1 MHPRL
6 NNLSFFACLVLV
18 GIWAVAAHAA
28 SITASAKKTYGRVNF
43 NFDAPAK
50 LKASTNGTNA
60 VLTFD
65 RALGDTPDAIKAAL
79 PDYVTAASLSADKRT
94 LTLTMTRPYRVRQ
107 FVTSN
112 GVGIDL
118 LDGGQ
123 DKSSLASNE
132 SKKSPETPKKDL
144 PEDISADA
152 PEPSE
157 AAAQDESNVRD
168 DSAVAA
174 KPAAI
179 PAPTNNKVA
188 TTATK
193 QAVVPFAKQ
202 APQTRK
208 PEKIVAVPVTAVS
221 VRDTGI
227 LSTKKPVQATA
238 PQAPK
243 AEETILTTKAP
254 EAAAPPAAATKVEEP
269 SPTPVV
275 ETAAE
280 APAAQPTA
288 TPEPAPA
295 AQEEK
300 PIEAAPVIAPSIP
313 QKKSGPF
320 TVTAKTA
327 NGETTLSFP
336 WQERTASALF
346 KRGNDV
352 WVIFS
357 KAQDVNLPLLRTII
371 PKPVV
376 KLTQYDYPK
385 NTVLR
390 FSTDGSVNARIEQ
403 PQGSYGWDVVFTTAS
418 TKAKLATSVVVD
430 AIDDSPRLLLGAF
443 DVSPDLRFYDPN
455 AGDALVVI
463 PSFENGRGVVNARR
477 FPELEVLASPQGIA
491 IVSARNDLAFQPT
504 RAGLVVGSKSGNLTL
519 SERLPQL
526 AGNAPIAGESANSG
540 VQIPYDAWYVPPEKF
555 RDTELER
562 LSAITHAADAAKAA
576 AMFELVKLYL
586 ANGFGSE
593 ALGMLS
599 VIQSRY
605 PEFYVNNKLAL
616 LHAAAY
622 VMDYHIEQA
631 AALLQAPELNTLE
644 EAILWREAVALFA
657 PAINTAQ
664 AIQNAA
670 VAQIPV
676 AGTDSANNTPPP
688 AANAAEPAAPVAQ
701 PPAAPT
707 EKPVFHFLK
716 YNKTFIRFYPP
727 RIRQRLA
734 QIAGDAYL
742 ADGQEEKAL
751 ATYDTLVKDNL
762 LDPVRHDA
770 EFALGRTAEKKG
782 EFDQAYEI
790 YDRLADQKDDRRI
803 AIRARHAGAMLRY
816 NQKKLTADEA
826 AEILEG
832 AHTSWRGDD
841 VDQAI
846 LRSLVGIYDEAKRY
860 DNVLRTY
867 KTILEI
873 FPGTSD
879 ALSISNSMS
888 TLFERVFLDG
898 LAEEM
903 QPLKAL
909 SLFYEFRDLTPLGEK
924 GDKMIQKLADR
935 LAAIDLLDR
944 ATQLLDNQIKFRS
957 TGEARSQIG
966 ARLALLYLL
975 DRKPEDALN
984 TLEVTNFG
992 GNSPG
997 LIAQRRQLTAEALTK
1012 LGKNEEALGVVMNDP
1027 TPTGALLKL
1036 DILWALQDWPSI
1048 VNQAEDILNSRSNL
1062 TEPLTNTE
1070 TEVLLKLAL
1079 GYAFETDYTQLRYL
1093 RDYYA
1098 SLIPDNGYKQIFEF
1112 ITNDTAPLD
1121 PEDFALLAQQISRT
1135 ESFLNLFRTQIAN
1148 GKLSEAI
1155 P

>member
-1 MHPRL
+1 MYPRL
-6 NNLSFFACLVLV
+6 NSLSFFACLALV
-18 GIWAVAAHAA
+18 GAWALAAHAA
-28 SITASAKKTYGRVNF
+28 NITASAQKTYGRVNF

-50 LKASTNGTNA
+50 LKTSTNGNNA

-79 PDYVTAASLSADKRT
+79 PDYVTGASLSADKRT
-94 LTLTMTRPYRVRQ
+94 LTLTMTKPYRIRQ

-118 LDGGQ
+118 LGGQ
-123 DKSSLASNE
+123 EKPTLASKEE
-132 SKKSPETPKKDL
+132 SKKTEVAKQNP
-144 PEDISADA
+144 PEDISANA
-152 PEPSE
+152 PEREEAEATSE
-157 AAAQDESNVRD
+157 TGESETNV
-168 DSAVAA
+168 AP
-174 KPAAI
+174 KPAEP
-179 PAPTNNKVA
+179 PAPASALAK
-188 TTATK
+188 TTAPPPK
-193 QAVVPFAKQ
+193 PPVVPFAKQ
-202 APQTRK
+202 EPEVRK
-208 PEKIVAVPVTAVS
+208 PAKIVAAPVTAVS
-221 VRDTGI
+221 ARDTDI
-227 LSTKKPVQATA
+227 LSTKKVESA
-238 PQAPK
+238 PAPAPK
-243 AEETILTTKAP
+243 PAETILTTKSP
-254 EAAAPPAAATKVEEP
+254 EAAAQPVAVAKPEE
-269 SPTPVV
+269 SAPTPAV
-275 ETAAE
+275 ETAAA
-280 APAAQPTA
+280 APAAQPSA
-288 TPEPAPA
+288 VPEPAPA

-300 PIEAAPVIAPSIP
+300 PIEAAPVIAPSSP
-313 QKKSGPF
+313 SKKSGPF
-320 TVTAKTA
+320 TVTARAA
-327 NGETTLSFP
+327 NGETILTFP

-346 KRGNDV
+346 KRGNDI
-352 WVIFS
+352 WVVFS
-357 KAQDVNLPLLRTII
+357 KAQDVNLPLLRTIM

-390 FSTDGSVNARIEQ
+390 LTTDGSVNARMEQ

-418 TKAKLATSVVVD
+418 VKATLPTTVVVD
-430 AIDDSPRLLLGAF
+430 AIDDTPRLLLGAF
-443 DVSPDLRFYDPN
+443 DVAPALRFYDPN
-455 AGDALVVI
+455 AGDALTII
-463 PSFENGRGVVNARR
+463 PSFENGRGVLNGRR
-477 FPELEVLASPQGIA
+477 FPEIEVLASPQGIA
-491 IVSARNDLAFQPT
+491 MISGRNDLALQPT
-504 RAGLVVGSKSGNLTL
+504 RAGLVVGSESGQLAL

-526 AGNAPIAGESANSG
+526 AGNAPVAGESANSG
-540 VQIPYDAWYVPPEKF
+540 VQIPYDAWYVPPTKF

-562 LSAITHAADAAKAA
+562 LSAITRAVEADKPA
-576 AMFELVKLYL
+576 AMLELVKLYL

-605 PEFYVNNKLAL
+605 PEFYMNNKLAL

-631 AALLQAPELNTLE
+631 AMLLQAPELNTLE
-644 EAILWREAVALFA
+644 EAILWREAVAVFA

-670 VAQIPV
+670 AAQIPA
-676 AGTDSANNTPPP
+676 AGTDSANNVSPPP
-688 AANAAEPAAPVAQ
+688 AEPTAGAAEETPQTPAG
-701 PPAAPT
+701 PA

-716 YNKTFIRFYPP
+716 YNKNFIRFYPP

-762 LDPVRHDA
+762 LDPVRYDA

-790 YDRLADQKDDRRI
+790 YDRLTDQKDDRRI
-803 AIRARHAGAMLRY
+803 SVRARHAAAMLRY
-816 NQKKLTADEA
+816 TQKKLTADEA

-841 VDQAI
+841 VDLAI

-873 FPGTSD
+873 FPSTPD
-879 ALSISNSMS
+879 ALSISNTMS

-898 LAEEM
+898 LAEDM

-935 LAAIDLLDR
+935 LAAIDLLER

-975 DRKPEDALN
+975 DRKPQEALN

-1012 LGKNEEALGVVMNDP
+1012 LGKHEEALGVVINDT

-1062 TEPLTNTE
+1062 TEPLSNTE

-1098 SLIPDNGYKQIFEF
+1098 NLIPDNGYKQIFEY
-1112 ITNDTAPLD
+1112 ITNDTTPLD
-1121 PEDFALLAQQISRT
+1121 PEDFALLAQQINRT

>member
-6 NNLSFFACLVLV
+6 NSLSLIACLALFGV
-18 GIWAVAAHAA
+18 WALTAHAA
-28 SITASAKKTYGRVNF
+28 SINASAQKTYGRVNF

-50 LKASTNGTNA
+50 LKASTNGTSA
-60 VLTFD
+60 VLSFD
-65 RALGDTPDAIKAAL
+65 QPLSASPDSINASL
-79 PDYVTAASLSADKRT
+79 PDYVTGASLSADKRT
-94 LTLTMTRPYRVRQ
+94 LTLTLTKPYRVRQ

-118 LDGGQ
+118 LGGGE
-123 DKSSLASNE
+123 KTNLASNE
-132 SKKSPETPKKDL
+132 ETKKPEAQKQNL
-144 PEDISADA
+144 PEDISASA
-152 PEPSE
+152 PEPQE
-157 AAAQDESNVRD
+157 EDTQNEDGENKNIAA
-168 DSAVAA
+168 AA
-174 KPAAI
+174 KPAA
-179 PAPTNNKVA
+179 PAASAPALAKVSPPPA
-188 TTATK
+188 K
-193 QAVVPFAKQ
+193 PAVVPFAKQ
-202 APQTRK
+202 EPEVRK
-208 PEKIVAVPVTAVS
+208 PAKIIAAPVTPVS
-221 VRDTGI
+221 TRDTEI
-227 LSTKKPVQATA
+227 LSTKKTVPAPA
-238 PQAPK
+238 PQTPK
-243 AEETILTTKAP
+243 AAEAILSTKAP
-254 EAAAPPAAATKVEEP
+254 EAAAQSAAPIKPEEP
-269 SPTPVV
+269 S
-275 ETAAE
+275 AAPAVDAAAA
-280 APAAQPTA
+280 APAAQTSAP
-288 TPEPAPA
+288 PEPTPA

-300 PIEAAPVIAPSIP
+300 PIEAAPVIA
-313 QKKSGPF
+313 QAKARLNTGPF

-336 WQERTASALF
+336 WKERTASALF
-346 KRGNDV
+346 RRGNDI
-352 WVIFS
+352 WLIFS
-357 KAQDVNLPLLRTII
+357 KTRDVNLPLLRTIL

-390 FSTDGSVNARIEQ
+390 FTTDGSVNARIEQ
-403 PQGSYGWDVVFTTAS
+403 PEGSYGWDVVFGAVS
-418 TKAKLATSVVVD
+418 GKAKLPATVVVD
-430 AIDDSPRLLLGAF
+430 AIDATPRLLLGAF
-443 DVSPDLRFYDPN
+443 DVAPALRFYDPN
-455 AGDALVVI
+455 AGDALVII
-463 PSFENGRGVVNARR
+463 PSFENGRGVLNARR
-477 FPELEVLASPQGIA
+477 FPEIEVLASPQGIA
-491 IVSARNDLAFQPT
+491 MVSGRSDLAFEPT
-504 RAGLVVGSKSGNLTL
+504 RAGLVVGSKSGGLSL

-526 AGNAPIAGESANSG
+526 EGKAPVAGESANSG
-540 VQIPYDAWYVPPEKF
+540 VQLPYDAWYVPPEKF

-562 LSAITHAADAAKAA
+562 LKAITHAGDTDKPA

-586 ANGFGSE
+586 SYGFGSE

-599 VIQSRY
+599 VIQAQY

-622 VMDYHIEQA
+622 LMDYHIEQA
-631 AALLQAPELNTLE
+631 AALLEAPELSTLE
-644 EAILWREAVALFA
+644 EAILWREAVAVFA
-657 PAINTAQ
+657 PGINTAQ
-664 AIQNAA
+664 AIQEAA
-670 VAQIPV
+670 ISQIPV
-676 AGTDSANNTPPP
+676 AGTDSANNVAPPATPETEGETPTPP
-688 AANAAEPAAPVAQ
+688 AEATA
-701 PPAAPT
+701 

-716 YNKTFIRFYPP
+716 YNKNFIRFYPP

-734 QIAGDAYL
+734 QIAADAYL

-790 YDRLADQKDDRRI
+790 YDRMAAQTDDRRI
-803 AIRARHAGAMLRY
+803 AVRARHAGAMLRY
-816 NQKKLTADEA
+816 TQKKITADEA

-832 AHTSWRGDD
+832 AHTSWRGDA
-841 VDQAI
+841 VDEAI

-873 FPGTSD
+873 FPATPD
-879 ALSISNSMS
+879 ALAISNSMS
-888 TLFERVFLDG
+888 NLFERVFLDG

-935 LAAIDLLDR
+935 LAAIDLLER
-944 ATQLLDNQIKFRS
+944 ATQLLDNQIKFRA

-975 DRKPEDALN
+975 DRKPQEALN

-992 GNSPG
+992 GNTGG
-997 LIAQRRQLTAEALTK
+997 LVAQRRQLTAEALTK
-1012 LGKNEEALGVVMNDP
+1012 LGKHEEALGVVMNDP

-1062 TEPLTNTE
+1062 TEPLSNTE

-1079 GYAFETDYTQLRYL
+1079 GYAFESDYTQLRYL

-1098 SLIPDNGYKQIFEF
+1098 NLIPDNGYKQIFEF
-1112 ITNDTAPLD
+1112 ITNDTSPLD
-1121 PEDFALLAQQISRT
+1121 PEDFALLAQQITRT

>member
-1 MHPRL
+1 MHHRL
-6 NNLSFFACLVLV
+6 NSLSFFACLALV
-18 GIWAVAAHAA
+18 GAWALAAHAA
-28 SITASAKKTYGRVNF
+28 SITASAQKTYGRVNF

-50 LKASTNGTNA
+50 LKTSTNGNNA

-65 RALGDTPDAIKAAL
+65 RALGDSPEAIKAAL
-79 PDYVTAASLSADKRT
+79 PDYVTGASLSADKRT
-94 LTLTMTRPYRVRQ
+94 LTLTMTKPYRVRQ

-118 LDGGQ
+118 LGGQ
-123 DKSSLASNE
+123 EKPPLASNE
-132 SKKSPETPKKDL
+132 EPKKPEAAKQNL
-144 PEDISADA
+144 PEDISANA
-152 PEPSE
+152 PEPQDADAENEPGESE
-157 AAAQDESNVRD
+157 NTA
-168 DSAVAA
+168 AA
-174 KPAAI
+174 KPAAPPT
-179 PAPTNNKVA
+179 PAPTSTKA
-188 TTATK
+188 TPAPAK
-193 QAVVPFAKQ
+193 PAVVPFAKQ
-202 APQTRK
+202 EPEMRK
-208 PEKIVAVPVTAVS
+208 PAKIVAAPVTPVS
-221 VRDTGI
+221 ARDTEI
-227 LSTKKPVQATA
+227 LSTKKTA
-238 PQAPK
+238 PAPTLAVKK
-243 AEETILTTKAP
+243 ADEPILSTKSP
-254 EAAAPPAAATKVEEP
+254 EAAAPPVAAVKPEEP
-269 SPTPVV
+269 TPTPAV
-275 ETAAE
+275 ETAAA
-280 APAAQPTA
+280 APAAQPSA
-288 TPEPAPA
+288 APEPAPA
-295 AQEEK
+295 AQGEK
-300 PIEAAPVIAPSIP
+300 LIEPAPVITETKAKP
-313 QKKSGPF
+313 KAGPF
-320 TVTAKTA
+320 TVTANTT
-327 NGETTLSFP
+327 NGETTLAFP

-346 KRGNDV
+346 KRGNDI

-357 KAQDVNLPLLRTII
+357 KAQDVNLPLLRTIL
-371 PKPVV
+371 PKAVA

-390 FSTDGSVNARIEQ
+390 FSTDGSVNARVEQ
-403 PQGSYGWDVVFTTAS
+403 PEGSYGWDVVFTTAS
-418 TKAKLATSVVVD
+418 TKPKLPTTVVVD
-430 AIDDSPRLLLGAF
+430 AIDGNPRLLLGAF
-443 DVSPDLRFYDPN
+443 DVAPELRFYDPN
-455 AGDALVVI
+455 AGDALVII
-463 PSFENGRGVVNARR
+463 PSFENGRGVLNARR
-477 FPELEVLASPQGIA
+477 FPELEVLSSPQGIA
-491 IVSARNDLAFQPT
+491 MVSGRSDLAFQPT
-504 RAGLVVGSKSGNLTL
+504 RAGLVVGSKSAALTL

-540 VQIPYDAWYVPPEKF
+540 VQFPYDAWYVPPEKF

-562 LSAITHAADAAKAA
+562 LSAITHAGDADKAA

-586 ANGFGSE
+586 SYGFGSE
-593 ALGMLS
+593 ALGVLR
-599 VIQSRY
+599 VIQANY

-644 EAILWREAVALFA
+644 EAIVWREAVAVFT
-657 PAINTAQ
+657 PGINTAQ
-664 AIQNAA
+664 AIQEAA
-670 VAQIPV
+670 ISQIPV
-676 AGTDSANNTPPP
+676 AGTDSANNVPPP
-688 AANAAEPAAPVAQ
+688 ATAAEQVPAPAPQPAAPA
-701 PPAAPT
+701 

-716 YNKTFIRFYPP
+716 YNKTFIRYYPP

-790 YDRLADQKDDRRI
+790 YDRLAAQKDDRRI
-803 AIRARHAGAMLRY
+803 AVRARHAGAMLRY
-816 NQKKLTADEA
+816 TQKKLTADEA

-832 AHTSWRGDD
+832 AHTSWRGDE

-873 FPGTSD
+873 FPTTPD
-879 ALSISNSMS
+879 ALSISNTMS
-888 TLFERVFLDG
+888 NLFERVFLDG

-944 ATQLLDNQIKFRS
+944 ATQLLDNQIKFRA

-975 DRKPEDALN
+975 DRKPQDALT

-1012 LGKNEEALGVVMNDP
+1012 LGKHEEALGVVMNDP

-1062 TEPLTNTE
+1062 TEPLSNTE

-1079 GYAFETDYTQLRYL
+1079 GYAFESDYTQLRYL

-1112 ITNDTAPLD
+1112 ITNDTTPLD